1 MTFLSSWGSEIEA
14 GESGGGHDWPGLL
27 SFHADLHA
35 TWPSDLDGCP
45 EMWLVSSIFFR
56 RSGFAEWMICLFGF
70 PNGKFSTWG
79 IYRGYFL
86 FFGGS
91 SSNAKYNP
99 NHPTR
104 RRYSGKVRK

>member
-1 MTFLSSWGSEIEA
+1 MLVASHCSISRASEIEA

-45 EMWLVSSIFFR
+45 EMWLVSSIFF
-56 RSGFAEWMICLFGF
+56 SKIWICRVDDLFGF

-79 IYRGYFL
+79 IYREYFL

-91 SSNAKYNP
+91 
-99 NHPTR
+99 
-104 RRYSGKVRK
+104 